1 MNYFLITLF
10 CFILNTAV
18 PQFTNGL
25 SKIKL
30 SHQDSK
36 KKVVKY
42 GSWLSPITA
51 KMVAQETI
59 TFSEINLT
67 NDTVYWLELR
77 PGQKGR
83 VALMSHNKSHKKEL
97 LPEKY
102 SVKTKVHEYGG
113 GALLVTKNK
122 IYFVNYDDQQIC
134 CLQENGSVKKITA
147 VDNVRFADGCF
158 NYQDES

>member
-42 GSWLSPITA
+42 GSWL
-51 KMVAQETI
+51 
-59 TFSEINLT
+59 
-67 NDTVYWLELR
+67 
-77 PGQKGR
+77 
-83 VALMSHNKSHKKEL
+83 
-97 LPEKY
+97 
-102 SVKTKVHEYGG
+102 
-113 GALLVTKNK
+113 
-122 IYFVNYDDQQIC
+122 
-134 CLQENGSVKKITA
+134 
-147 VDNVRFADGCF
+147 
-158 NYQDES
+158 